1 MTAAKTPAFDFR
13 LREHRKNIR
22 EIGPGER
29 LESTKVY
36 PEGNNLIRSGLA
48 WLAAAVFLLASGC
61 AVDQAREVQTYRE
74 VLDTGQAQP
83 PAPFS
88 PKESL
93 TLSRALAL
101 ANANNEQLAE
111 SGEDYLQALIN
122 KDRAFARF
130 LPTIRFAPTYMRQEK
145 SSYAQGN
152 SPISKFLRDETLD
165 APLQGSMNVNP
176 FQDAPALWA
185 AASTAEQRRA
195 LLLDH
200 QAILLLDVAQTF
212 YQVMRSEKQVLVLAN
227 SVQVQ
232 QQRVNDMDVQRRV
245 GVARPVDV
253 AQSEAQLAGTRNAL
267 IRASNDVRNGR
278 AMLAQLMGVP
288 LVEGGLAGG
297 FTVPSEIPPADRL
310 LPLADEHRQDLQ
322 AAMLQVKAAAEALE
336 AAWGGYFPSIS
347 LNLTRYLYRQS
358 FPDDVDWTGL
368 IQVDLPIFSAG
379 LVHANVRT
387 AYSKLRQAHLA
398 ESGLRR
404 TVLRELRVAVDNVTA
419 DAQQINQL
427 DIRLTAAREAL
438 RQADAAYRAGLGT
451 NLQRLIAQDQL
462 LSAELALTEEQFNH
476 IVDFMRLLRVV
487 GVLDV
492 GLTPLPP
499 AAGSVPA
506 ARNTRPDPKAGAPE
520 TP

>member
-1 MTAAKTPAFDFR
+1 M
-13 LREHRKNIR
+13 N
-22 EIGPGER
+22 
-29 LESTKVY
+29 
-36 PEGNNLIRSGLA
+36 RSGLA
-48 WLAAAVFLLASGC
+48 WLAAMVVLLASGC
-61 AVDQAREVQTYRE
+61 VVDQAREVQTYRE
-74 VLDTGQAQP
+74 GLDAGQTQP

-88 PKESL
+88 PNESV
-93 TLSRALAL
+93 TLKRALVL

-111 SGEDYLQALIN
+111 SGEGYLQSLIN

-145 SSYAQGN
+145 SSYAEGN
-152 SPISKFLRDETLD
+152 SSISKFLRDKTLD

-185 AASTAEQRRA
+185 ATSKAEQQRA
-195 LLLDH
+195 LLLDQ
-200 QAILLLDVAQTF
+200 QAILLLDVAQTY
-212 YQVMRSEKQVLVLAN
+212 YQVMRSEKQVEVLAN
-227 SVQVQ
+227 SVKVQ

-267 IRASNDVRNGR
+267 IRARNDVRNGR

-288 LVEGGLAGG
+288 LVEGELAGG
-297 FTVPSEIPPADRL
+297 FKVPSEIGSVDSL
-310 LPLADEHRQDLQ
+310 LPLADVQRQDLQ
-322 AAMLQVKAAAEALE
+322 AAMLQVKAAAEGLE
-336 AAWGGYFPSIS
+336 AAWRGYFPSIS
-347 LNLTRYLYRQS
+347 LNLTRYLYRES

-387 AYSKLRQAHLA
+387 AYSRLRQAHLA
-398 ESGLRR
+398 ETGLRR
-404 TVLRELRVAVDNVTA
+404 MVLRELRVAVDNVTA
-419 DAQQINQL
+419 DAQQIKQL
-427 DIRLTAAREAL
+427 GVRLTSAREAL

-476 IVDFMRLLRVV
+476 IVDYMRLLRVV
-487 GVLDV
+487 GLLDV
-492 GLTPLPP
+492 GLTPLPSP
-499 AAGSVPA
+499 AEDDPA
-506 ARNTRPDPKAGAPE
+506 ARNARPGPMIGAPE
-520 TP
+520 MP

>member
-1 MTAAKTPAFDFR
+1 LNR
-13 LREHRKNIR
+13 N
-22 EIGPGER
+22 
-29 LESTKVY
+29 
-36 PEGNNLIRSGLA
+36 GLA
-48 WLAAAVFLLASGC
+48 WLAAMAFLLASGC
-61 AVDQAREVQTYRE
+61 VVDQAREVQTYRE
-74 VLDTGQAQP
+74 VLDAGQTQP

-88 PKESL
+88 PNESVAL
-93 TLSRALAL
+93 KRALVL

-145 SSYAQGN
+145 SSYAEGN
-152 SPISKFLRDETLD
+152 SMVSDILRDKTLD
-165 APLQGSMNVNP
+165 APLQGGLNVNP

-200 QAILLLDVAQTF
+200 QAILLLEVAQTY
-212 YQVMRSEKQVLVLAN
+212 YQVMRSEKQVQVLAN

-232 QQRVNDMDVQRRV
+232 QQRVNDMDVQRRA

-267 IRASNDVRNGR
+267 IRAGNDVRNGR

-288 LVEGGLAGG
+288 SVEGELASG
-297 FTVPSEIPPADRL
+297 FAVPSEIPPADRL
-310 LPLADEHRQDLQ
+310 QPLADARRQDLQ
-322 AAMLQVKAAAEALE
+322 AAMLQVKAAAEGLE

-368 IQVDLPIFSAG
+368 IQIDLPIFSAG
-379 LVHANVRT
+379 LVHADVRT
-387 AYSKLRQAHLA
+387 AYSRLRQAHLA

-404 TVLRELRVAVDNVTA
+404 MVLRDLRVAVDNVTA

-427 DIRLTAAREAL
+427 GIRLTAAREAL
-438 RQADAAYRAGLGT
+438 RQADAAYWAGIGT

-462 LSAELALTEEQFNH
+462 LAAELALTEEQFNH
-476 IVDFMRLLRVV
+476 IVDYMRLLRAA

-492 GLTPLPP
+492 GLTPLP
-499 AAGSVPA
+499 AVSGSEPA
-506 ARNTRPDPKAGAPE
+506 ARNARPGSMAGVPE